1 MQVSPSEGRS
11 QQRGEELR
19 WRSEQEGV
27 GCNNRDKRGMGPR
40 LVLGRNFDADG
51 TVAQFSI
58 KKSRQGETGKTF
70 GGRLEVPSLCEC

>member
-1 MQVSPSEGRS
+1 MQQPR
-11 QQRGEELR
+11 QD
-19 WRSEQEGV
+19 
-27 GCNNRDKRGMGPR
+27 RDGSK

-70 GGRLEVPSLCEC
+70 GAD